1 MEFLKVNNMFFL
13 LLFCE
18 IAKGHIMKITKKL
31 FVFIILSVFFILGC
45 GKQRVQ
51 PPNNYYTPNLQPQRG
66 TYLPQQQTSYQP
78 MRQSNSNSMHH
89 LTAAKNMSELDQQS
103 KNTQPTLIYSYP
115 AGQSSNN
122 LVANIK
128 FKLLN
133 YMNSVRARGTQC
145 GPSAPPVGWNDKL
158 EAAAVAHAIDMQKNN
173 FLGHIG
179 SGTEFD
185 VARKGPGQGS
195 NFYER
200 ILHFGYPVQPTELA
214 GEIISYTKFRIV
226 GTQDP
231 EQGFK
236 HAIDNFLR
244 SPKHCSI
251 LMNPRFRDT
260 GIAAY
265 RDNEKIYWVIE
276 FAEVRY

>member
-1 MEFLKVNNMFFL
+1 MNTTKIYFIFV
-13 LLFCE
+13 LLFVL
-18 IAKGHIMKITKKL
+18 L
-31 FVFIILSVFFILGC
+31 FTSC
-45 GKQRVQ
+45 GRHKVE
-51 PPNNYYTPNLQPQRG
+51 PSSNYYAPNIQKYSKP
-66 TYLPQQQTSYQP
+66 YSSQQQNISYAP
-78 MRQSNSNSMHH
+78 MEHSRNNFTQHQSPASS
-89 LTAAKNMSELDQQS
+89 LSQLDQQS
-103 KNTQPTLIYSYP
+103 QNTQPTMIYSYP
-115 AGQSSNN
+115 AGENHNN
-122 LVANIK
+122 LVSSIK

-133 YMNSVRARGTQC
+133 YMNSVRARGNKC
-145 GPSAPPVGWNDKL
+145 GPSAPPLGWSDKL
-158 EAAAVAHAIDMQKNN
+158 EEAAVAHAIDMQKNN
-173 FLGHIG
+173 FLGHLG

-231 EQGFK
+231 EKGFK

-265 RDNEKIYWVIE
+265 RDEEKTYWVIE

>member
-1 MEFLKVNNMFFL
+1 MNSLKKYSILLFL
-13 LLFCE
+13 LLIF
-18 IAKGHIMKITKKL
+18 T
-31 FVFIILSVFFILGC
+31 SC
-45 GKQRVQ
+45 GRHKVE
-51 PPNNYYTPNLQPQRG
+51 PPSNYYAPNLQH
-66 TYLPQQQTSYQP
+66 
-78 MRQSNSNSMHH
+78 NSNPYRAQQNNSYSHMENSRSNYVQHQP
-89 LTAAKNMSELDQQS
+89 AAARSMSELDKQS
-103 KNTQPTLIYSYP
+103 QNTRPTMIYSYP
-115 AGQSSNN
+115 AGENHNN
-122 LVANIK
+122 LVSSIK

-133 YMNSVRARGTQC
+133 YMNSVRARGDKC
-145 GPSAPPVGWNDKL
+145 GPSAPPLGWNDKL
-158 EAAAVAHAIDMQKNN
+158 EQAAVAHAIDMRKNN
-173 FLGHIG
+173 FLGHLG

-265 RDNEKIYWVIE
+265 RDEEKTYWVIE